1 MVVSGISGTSDTLD
15 SAFEGRGEE
24 LTAAHAKLLY
34 RHAGPVLIRVTTD
47 PGGLEVP
54 ENLGLHDDGVA
65 VRVWLAHVWKRE
77 IVREAV
83 HLASPVLADQINQ
96 VVAGRKSDPRSVRR
110 IVVSLSSYLLRWQG
124 RSTPFGLFAGT
135 AAVAIGGS
143 PIVRWTDEHRVV
155 PSADAQWLG
164 RIVDC
169 LEQCPGLL
177 RRLPVIANNT
187 AAVRGDRVVI
197 AGPPRDSRSGP
208 FAALE
213 VSVVHTGPVRTALQ
227 AAGEPVMLGDL
238 VKVICTDFPGATP
251 QQVDDLLAELISQGF
266 LVTGL
271 RPPMTVVD
279 AVGHVRSVLD
289 AAEADNLPEVAELAA
304 ELRLVHDD
312 LSQLRL
318 SLQPTVTRAQVAQR
332 MRAVC
337 DTVTHPLCIT
347 LSLNGEITVAE
358 SVIREAEAAASA
370 LLRVTA
376 HPFGYRHWIEYHRKF
391 RAKYGPGATVSVR
404 DLLADSGLGL
414 PTGYLGAAP
423 GPTGRTLSKRDE
435 TLLAWVQQAMVDGRE
450 DIVLTEPMIKTL
462 AVGEAT
468 EMLPPP
474 HAELACQILAP
485 STEAMARGQF
495 RLMVT
500 AAPRPGASMAGRFAD
515 LLGEADRRHLA
526 DSYAAECSDVLA
538 AQLSFPPRRR
548 HSENVVRTQQLL
560 PRVIS
565 LSEHRA
571 PGRDVIPLHD
581 LGVNADSSFLYL
593 VQLSTGRRIQPRVLH
608 ALEAGLQTPPL
619 ARFLAEVGIGR
630 CAVYGTFDWGAASRL
645 PYLPRL
651 RYGKTVLAPARW
663 LLSAA
668 ELPAPAAAPTE
679 WDSALDAW
687 RRRWRV
693 PSAVVM
699 DESEQRLPLNLDHLG
714 HRSVLRARLTHAA
727 TVELREAAD
736 HADLAWIGRPH
747 ELLIPLHR
755 NDSRNANLP
764 LQPVSVAHPVER
776 GVGHLPGWA
785 AWLCARV
792 SGHPDRQTEILT
804 EHLPRLF
811 DGWDDAPQWW
821 FRRHREM
828 ARPDLDQ
835 HIGLYL
841 HLCTPETYG
850 LAAARLADW
859 VAVLRDQGLVPHL
872 ELATYHPETG
882 RYGHGAAMAAAH
894 EVFAADSAA
903 ALAQITL
910 AMRTGM
916 PPEAITAAGLVDLA
930 ASYTDTLVT
939 GMRWLIEHLP
949 QQHGPLDHTL
959 RDTTLRLADP
969 AHNWATLRTQP
980 GGEDVLTAWQT
991 RHVALAVYRDHL
1003 AQQRDPLPV
1012 LRSLLHLHHVR
1023 TLGVGPDR
1031 ERVTNRLARAVA
1043 LRQTARHQQ
1052 ENP

>member
-1 MVVSGISGTSDTLD
+1 M
-15 SAFEGRGEE
+15 
-24 LTAAHAKLLY
+24 TAQAKLLY
-34 RHAGPVLIRVTTD
+34 RHAGLALIRATTD
-47 PGGLEVP
+47 PGGLELP
-54 ENLGLHDDGVA
+54 ENLGLHEDEVA
-65 VRVWLAHVWKRE
+65 VHAWLARLWQRE

-83 HLASPVLADQINQ
+83 HLATPVLADQINQ
-96 VVAGRKSDPRSVRR
+96 VLAGRETDVRSVRR
-110 IVVSLSSYLLRWQG
+110 AVVSLSSYLLRWQG

-135 AAVAIGGS
+135 APVAIGGS
-143 PIVRWTDEHRVV
+143 PIARWTGEHKVV

-164 RIVDC
+164 RIVDR
-169 LEQCPGLL
+169 LEGCRGLL

-187 AAVRGDRVVI
+187 GTIRGDRVVI
-197 AGPPRDSRSGP
+197 AGPSRDSRSGQ

-213 VSVVHTGPVRTALQ
+213 ASVTHTGPVRMALQ
-227 AAGEPVMLGDL
+227 AAGEPVLLGDL
-238 VKVICTDFPGATP
+238 VKVICADFPGARP
-251 QQVDDLLAELISQGF
+251 QQVDDLLVELISQGF

-279 AVGHVRSVLD
+279 ALGHVRSVLD
-289 AAEADNLPEVAELAA
+289 AAEADDLPEVAELVA
-304 ELRLVHDD
+304 ELRAIHDD
-312 LSQLRL
+312 LSQLRFAL
-318 SLQPTVTRAQVAQR
+318 YLTVARSQVVER

-337 DTVTHPLCIT
+337 DTGSHALYVT
-347 LSLNGEITVAE
+347 LSLNAEITVSE

-370 LLRVTA
+370 LLRLTA

-391 RAKYGPGATVSVR
+391 RAKYGPGAAVPVL

-414 PTGYLGAAP
+414 PAGYLGAAP
-423 GPTGRTLSKRDE
+423 GPTGRSLSKRDE
-435 TLLAWVQQAMVDGRE
+435 TLLAWVQEAMVDGRE
-450 DIVLTEPMIKTL
+450 DIALTEPMIKTL
-462 AVGEAT
+462 MVGEANG
-468 EMLPPP
+468 MLPPP

-485 STEAMARGQF
+485 TAEAMARGQF

-515 LLGEADRRHLA
+515 LLGEADRRRLA
-526 DSYAAECSDVLA
+526 DSYATDDSNVLA
-538 AQLSFPPRRR
+538 AHLSFPPRRR
-548 HSENVVRTQQLL
+548 HSENVVRTPQLL

-565 LSEHRA
+565 ISEHRA
-571 PGRDVIPLHD
+571 PGHDVIPLHE
-581 LGVNADSSFLYL
+581 LGISADSSFLYL
-593 VQLSTGRRIQPRVLH
+593 VQLSTGRRIQPRVMH

-619 ARFLAEVGIGR
+619 ARFLAEVSIGR

-651 RYGKTVLAPARW
+651 IYGKTVLAPARW
-663 LLSAA
+663 LLTAA
-668 ELPAPAAAPTE
+668 EMPAPAATPTE
-679 WDSALDAW
+679 WNSALDAW

-699 DESEQRLPLNLDHLG
+699 DESEQRLPLNLDHPT
-714 HRSVLRARLTHAA
+714 HRNVLRARLAHAA
-727 TVELREAAD
+727 TVELREAPA

-755 NDSRNANLP
+755 NDSRDTNLP
-764 LQPVSVAHPVER
+764 LQPVSVAPPVQR
-776 GVGHLPGWA
+776 GAGHLPGRS
-785 AWLCARV
+785 AWLYARV
-792 SGHPDRQTEILT
+792 SGHPDRHAEILT

-835 HIGLYL
+835 HIDLYL
-841 HLCTPETYG
+841 HLSAPETYG
-850 LAAARLADW
+850 LAAGRLAEW

-872 ELATYHPETG
+872 ELATYQPETG

-894 EVFAADSAA
+894 DVFAADSAA

-916 PPEAITAAGLVDLA
+916 PLEAVTVAGLVDLA
-930 ASYTDTLVT
+930 ASYTDTLVI

-949 QQHGPLDHTL
+949 QHRGPLDRTL
-959 RDTTLRLADP
+959 REITLRLADP
-969 AHNWATLRTQP
+969 GDNWATLRAQP

-991 RHVALAVYRDHL
+991 RHAALAVYHDLL

-1023 TLGVGPDR
+1023 TFGVGPDR

-1043 LRQTARHQQ
+1043 LRQIARQKQ
-1052 ENP
+1052 ANP